1 MIQYLYWA
9 LLVVGFVAFFFAIKM
24 YNDTNELLKIGI
36 KTKAVVKDLIEVSG
50 DDGPMYKP
58 VFEYEDRSNTTKE
71 FKSEVSSRPPAYKIG
86 EKVEIVYDP
95 KDVDEVKVV
104 SFWGLY
110 RWAIILSCFAAPLLI
125 IGGGYLLYQRG

>member
-24 YNDTNELLKIGI
+24 YND
-36 KTKAVVKDLIEVSG
+36 
-50 DDGPMYKP
+50 
-58 VFEYEDRSNTTKE
+58 EDRSNTTKE